1 MLTGRESTAVKRDRN
16 NFASLLGALAP
27 ALRAMLAMAPGD
39 ALERAMNE
47 GVGAALSA
55 RGEGGELRFPGLAL
69 RASALIAFW
78 LDPDFTRLA

>member
-1 MLTGRESTAVKRDRN
+1 MQLRADRVGLVL
-16 NFASLLGALAP
+16 AGALAP